1 MRDLCA
7 QCIGAHP
14 IHLSST
20 LGNSFEFPHPFLWRK
35 GTRFAPLCQ
44 NLGFPLAFLETQRCS
59 ANALVPTLV
68 FVVCSLDLMC
78 LSSYW
83 LMVRLARS
91 ECKGVQQ
98 TPLCWGQF
106 LAYTYPLI
114 STLFNP
120 FDLLS
125 LTFLLLPIFSTLSN
139 TFLGLFQAYST
150 FPSTNSCRFWGRKP

>member
-1 MRDLCA
+1 M
-7 QCIGAHP
+7 
-14 IHLSST
+14 LSAKVPT
-20 LGNSFEFPHPFLWRK
+20 QY
-35 GTRFAPLCQ
+35 TRFAPLCQ
-44 NLGFPLAFLETQRCS
+44 NLGFPLVFMETQRCS

-68 FVVCSLDLMC
+68 FVVCSLALMC

-91 ECKGVQQ
+91 ECKGAQQ